1 VNSIKHNVHID
12 DNGLAGLNQ
21 LLSNDD
27 PTKIYGSLEQ
37 IGRGGLADVYKAID
51 RRTNEKIALKI
62 MKVTA
67 RNFGFL
73 IPELINHKATHH
85 YNVVD
90 FKDAYFLADRQEL
103 WVTLEF
109 MNRGDLTSRLT
120 APGAIIPMSEEEIGF
135 VSLQILN
142 ALNHLHQLNRVHR
155 DLKSDNVLM
164 NSKGEFKLADFGM
177 AVQLTNQTASLK
189 TVVGSPYWMAP
200 EILLE
205 RNYGKEVDVWSFGC
219 VVMEMV
225 DGVPPYFQ
233 YPPEK
238 ATKMI
243 VENGAPPMKN
253 ADKITPELK
262 DFISK
267 CLEFDTKKRTTVDQL
282 IKHPFILKYVGR
294 QTPFN
299 L

>member
-1 VNSIKHNVHID
+1 
-12 DNGLAGLNQ
+12 
-21 LLSNDD
+21 
-27 PTKIYGSLEQ
+27 
-37 IGRGGLADVYKAID
+37 VYKAID
-51 RRTNEKIALKI
+51 RRTNEKVALKI

-73 IPELINHKATHH
+73 IPELINHKTCSHV
-85 YNVVD
+85 NVVD

-120 APGAIIPMSEEEIGF
+120 SPNTITPMPEEEIGF
-135 VSLQILN
+135 ICLQILN
-142 ALNHLHQLNRVHR
+142 ALNYLHQLNRVHR

-164 NSKGEFKLADFGM
+164 NSQGEFKLADFGM

-200 EILLE
+200 EILME

-219 VVMEMV
+219 VVIEMI

-243 VENGAPPMKN
+243 VENGAPAIKYL
-253 ADKITPELK
+253 DKISPDLK
-262 DFISK
+262 DFVGC
-267 CLEFDTKKRTTVDQL
+267 CLEFDPKKRSTVEQL
-282 IKHPFILKYVGR
+282 LRHSFIQKYGSQSNPFVGK
-294 QTPFN
+294 